1 MVTQRWAIRR
11 AVLRRGIPTPERVPK
26 FSVNVYGQFRQPSFI
41 HLANLF
47 HTKTIDDSFSHDG
60 SGVVGGIK
68 TEGNK
73 WNVTGHRK
81 RMIPVGEKGLALFA
95 RLYDEPGTPPRQAR
109 LPALHSQQL
118 QSVLEKFAA
127 VPKRLGD
134 LQGEFLSIEMW
145 HETNAQ
151 KDRTIR
157 RDTGFPGDATE
168 LVLSGPH
175 FYVGRPFNKTPR
187 SVCTVNSHYD
197 CLDLATMPDEYLSR
211 TNYRP
216 DVSLSEY
223 RARTPRVPWNK
234 EQPATELYRFAAR
247 GMLPPTNERTLIT
260 AIIHPGIG
268 HVHGVQST
276 CFVNNQVL
284 LRSLW
289 TRSVQGGHIELIC
302 AW

>member
-1 MVTQRWAIRR
+1 
-11 AVLRRGIPTPERVPK
+11 
-26 FSVNVYGQFRQPSFI
+26 
-41 HLANLF
+41 
-47 HTKTIDDSFSHDG
+47 
-60 SGVVGGIK
+60 VGGIK